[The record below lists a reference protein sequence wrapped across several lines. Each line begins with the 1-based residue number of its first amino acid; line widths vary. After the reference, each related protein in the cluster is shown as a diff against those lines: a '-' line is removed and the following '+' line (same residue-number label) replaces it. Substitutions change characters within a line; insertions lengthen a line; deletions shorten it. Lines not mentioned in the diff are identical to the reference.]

1 LTGTRNRQLNNVS
14 TMIPTYQ
21 DFPMLSH
28 RFPHG
33 RFPAAISALSE
44 ESNLQNMEDRLT
56 TDGFLA
62 EVKAN
67 LEAMLTYADCH

>member
-1 LTGTRNRQLNNVS
+1 
-14 TMIPTYQ
+14 
-21 DFPMLSH
+21 MLSH